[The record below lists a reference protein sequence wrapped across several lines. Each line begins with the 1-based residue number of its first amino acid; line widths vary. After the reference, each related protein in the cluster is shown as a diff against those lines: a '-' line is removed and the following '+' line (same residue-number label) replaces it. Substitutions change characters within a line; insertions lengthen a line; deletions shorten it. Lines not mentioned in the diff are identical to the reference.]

1 MDDLL
6 IHSPSFDEHCTH
18 IAAVLSALTRAEL
31 YVKPSKCKIA
41 QRSVK
46 FLGFIVSD
54 SGLMAD
60 PKMVRSI
67 TDFPTPN
74 DPSLSLSKRVAR
86 CLQFVGLSGFYR
98 RFAAKLSSV
107 EAPLRKL
114 TLKDTPWVWEEPQE
128 NAFQEIKKI
137 MATAP
142 VLAFA
147 DFTLPDS
154 FRVYTDASKIG
165 LGGVLNQ
172 LNRENVERPVYFASR
187 ATSKAE
193 KNYPTTALECLS
205 VVYFVTLFNFYLAG
219 RKFTVYMDHSALV
232 W

>member
-6 IHSPSFDEHCTH
+6 IHSASFDEHCTH
-18 IAAVLSALTRAEL
+18 ITAVLSALTKAEL
-31 YVKPSKCKIA
+31 YVKPSKCRFA
-41 QRSVK
+41 QKSVK

-60 PKMVRSI
+60 SKMVQAI
-67 TDFPTPN
+67 TSFPTPN
-74 DPSLSLSKRVAR
+74 DPSLSVSKRVAR
-86 CLQFVGLSGFYR
+86 CLQFLGLSGFYR
-98 RFAAKLSSV
+98 RFAGKLSSV

-114 TLKDTPWVWEEPQE
+114 TLKDAPWVWGAPQE
-128 NAFQEIKKI
+128 NAFETIKKI
-137 MATAP
+137 MTNAP

-147 DFTLPDS
+147 DFSLPDN

-165 LGGVLNQ
+165 LGGVLTQ
-172 LNRENVERPVYFASR
+172 VDREDVERPVYFASR

-193 KNYPTTALECLS
+193 KNYPTTAHECLS

-219 RKFTVYMDHSALV
+219 RKFTVYTDHSALV
-232 W
+232 

>member
-1 MDDLL
+1 MFFTTLDLQNAFHQVAFASTRDAELAAFVTESGHYQFTCMPFGLMISPIVFQRLIDTVTQPLRRFTVAYMDELL

-114 TLKDTPWVWEEPQE
+114 TLKDTP
-128 NAFQEIKKI
+128 
-137 MATAP
+137 
-142 VLAFA
+142 
-147 DFTLPDS
+147 
-154 FRVYTDASKIG
+154 
-165 LGGVLNQ
+165 
-172 LNRENVERPVYFASR
+172 
-187 ATSKAE
+187 
-193 KNYPTTALECLS
+193 
-205 VVYFVTLFNFYLAG
+205 
-219 RKFTVYMDHSALV
+219 
-232 W
+232 